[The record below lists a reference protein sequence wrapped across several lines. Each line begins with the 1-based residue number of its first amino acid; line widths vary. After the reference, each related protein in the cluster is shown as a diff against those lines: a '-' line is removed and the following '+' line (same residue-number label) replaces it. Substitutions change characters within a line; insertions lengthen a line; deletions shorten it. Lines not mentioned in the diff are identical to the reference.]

1 MRKEM
6 GLSSAASCGGFSD
19 RENGKKLYIY
29 IQVWGGWTGTV
40 LPPWR
45 EFTTRPRADVHSDSL
60 SDQVPVEV
68 IGNLLIGTR
77 RWDRWPRNHVV
88 CCQGERQAI
97 KETGWAA
104 SPSPAPMTPWRKR
117 AAPDWSAHGPLCY
130 RLLTQ
135 RQVTQQSISHTLCT
149 FEDYLTP

>member
-29 IQVWGGWTGTV
+29 IQAWGGWAGTV

-97 KETGWAA
+97 KETGCAA
-104 SPSPAPMTPWRKR
+104 SPSPRWGVTRPNDTVKKQRHPRLISSWLSLLQTIN
-117 AAPDWSAHGPLCY
+117 SA
-130 RLLTQ
+130 TA
-135 RQVTQQSISHTLCT
+135 QVTQ
-149 FEDYLTP
+149 